1 MIYELIC
8 DGYRLGLFPTEAEA
22 VRRADYLPKGCYTL
36 REWEKDGEFSTF
48 DPSVNKSYDFTNY
61 DRENNAE
68 ADINALADLI
78 REYVAANCDGADEGL
93 EVTHAGYMAFVEYRT
108 KPGGGSV
115 TVADVWDKDGN
126 ECPDIAEALQVLI
139 D

>member
-8 DGYRLGLFPTEAEA
+8 DGYRLGVFPTEAEA
-22 VRRADYLPKGCYTL
+22 VRRADYLPAGHYTL
-36 REWEKDGEFSTF
+36 REWENDGEFSTF

-78 REYVAANCDGADEGL
+78 REYIAANCDGVDEVF
-93 EVTHAGYMAFVEYRT
+93 EVTHADYMAFVDYRA

-115 TVADVWDKDGN
+115 SGADVWDKDGN
-126 ECPDIAEALQVLI
+126 ECPDIAEALQILI

>member
-1 MIYELIC
+1 MSYELTI
-8 DGYRLGLFPTEAEA
+8 DDYLVGVFPTEAEA
-22 VRRADYLPKGCYTL
+22 VRRADYLPAGRYTI

>member
-1 MIYELIC
+1 MSYELTI
-8 DGYRLGLFPTEAEA
+8 DDYLVGVFPTEAEA
-22 VRRADYLPKGCYTL
+22 IRRAGYLPKGCYTL
-36 REWEKDGEFSTF
+36 REWAKDGEFSTF
-48 DPSVNKSYDFTNY
+48 DPSINKHYDFMNY
-61 DRENNAE
+61 DRRNDAE
-68 ADINALADLI
+68 TTIEALAALI
-78 REYVAANCDGADEGL
+78 RKYVAVNCGDVDEGF
-93 EVTHAGYMAFVEYRT
+93 EVSHAGYMAFVEYRT